1 MVYIF
6 DFDGT
11 LVDSMQQ
18 WSRKMLHILDEN
30 NIAYPPDVIKI
41 ITPLGDRG
49 TAEYFRSLGVKLSV
63 GEILALMDSYAMEE
77 YAHKIPAKPYVRE
90 TLLRL
95 KSEGHSL
102 NVLTSSPH
110 KMLDVC
116 LKRLGLYDLFDNLLS
131 SDDFSFTKSEPE
143 IYYETVRRI
152 GADIGDCVFLDDNY
166 NAVSAAKKV
175 GLKTIGVYDDTSAE
189 FEGEMRALCD
199 GYIKDFSEI

>member
-116 LKRLGLYDLFDNLLS
+116 LKRLGLYDLFDNVLS

>member
-18 WSRKMLHILDEN
+18 WSGKMLHILDEN

-77 YAHKIPAKPYVRE
+77 YTHKIPAKPYVRE

-116 LKRLGLYDLFDNLLS
+116 LKRLGLYDLFDNVLS

-143 IYYETVRRI
+143 IYYETARRI

-166 NAVSAAKKV
+166 NAVSAAKKA

>member
-18 WSRKMLHILDEN
+18 WSGKMLRILDEN
-30 NIAYPPDVIKI
+30 NIAYPPDVIKT
-41 ITPLGDRG
+41 ITPLGDMG
-49 TAEYFRSLGVKLSV
+49 TAEYFRSLGVKLPV
-63 GEILALMDSYAMEE
+63 DELLALMDSYAMEE
-77 YAHKIPAKPYVRE
+77 YAHKIPAKPYVHE

-95 KSEGHSL
+95 KGEGHSL

-116 LKRLGLYDLFDNLLS
+116 LKRLGLYDLFDNVLS
-131 SDDFSFTKSEPE
+131 SDDFSFTKSDPE
-143 IYYETVRRI
+143 IYYETARRI

-166 NAVSAAKKV
+166 NAVSAAKKA
-175 GLKTIGVYDDTSAE
+175 GLKVIGVYDDTSAE
-189 FEGEMRALCD
+189 FEGEMRQLCD
-199 GYIKDFSEI
+199 RYIKDFSEI

>member
-116 LKRLGLYDLFDNLLS
+116 LKRLGLYDLFDNVLS

-175 GLKTIGVYDDTSAE
+175 GLKTIGVYDDTSVE

>member
-116 LKRLGLYDLFDNLLS
+116 LKRLGLYDLFDNVLS

-166 NAVSAAKKV
+166 NAVSAAKKA
-175 GLKTIGVYDDTSAE
+175 GLKTIGVYDETSAE
-189 FEGEMRALCD
+189 FEGEMRQICD
-199 GYIKDFSEI
+199 RYIKDFSEI